1 MMILLIYT
9 FYQILAL
16 CRSGQATLT
25 APIEPLLS
33 TAAGNRTI
41 LNTQISPLWASG
53 PGVRGTS
60 DILWSCLLTLTSC
73 VYTSIHLNVPPAG
86 EGKWQRLR
94 RKLDWVSMALFIPE
108 FVLYCALEQF
118 LDARQLVNKMNKLW
132 ATQHASDNCV
142 KRRTPIRT
150 CSRTSL
156 FRFLDPFTW
165 RVSKSSGSHDLEKDI
180 VSMWNR

>member
-16 CRSGQATLT
+16 SRTGQATLT

-33 TAAGNRTI
+33 AAAGNRTI
-41 LNTQISPLWASG
+41 LNTQISQPWDSG

-86 EGKWQRLR
+86 EGKLQRLR
-94 RKLDWVSMALFIPE
+94 RKLTWVAMALFAPE
-108 FVLYCALEQF
+108 LVLYCALNQF
-118 LDARQLVNKMNKLW
+118 LAARKLVKELNNLW
-132 ATQHASDNCV
+132 DT
-142 KRRTPIRT
+142 TEYFL
-150 CSRTSL
+150 SL
-156 FRFLDPFTW
+156 SALLDFGGPL
-165 RVSKSSGSHDLEKDI
+165 SKSLLTYTFILIIIIDLI
-180 VSMWNR
+180 SFCYI